1 MIENKKVL
9 YYVIG
14 SWLLLGGLACIFRG
28 EVVGH
33 KTAGI
38 FFISLAVLISP
49 CFEKL
54 CGLAEIKFLVWKKIL
69 LGVVLFLLFII
80 CVIIDNLFAS
90 AYIISSYWAV
100 IVFCAKNKSLKRKKI
115 EEEILRLEKEIA
127 EHKKL
132 EQEKREKERAER
144 ERLEQEKWEKE
155 TIKRFNNLD
164 SFIGYVISKLM
175 AKTNEKLRNIDADL
189 HLKIKD
195 ISNIKNIIVDF
206 CNDTKYFN
214 SIYEFDKLFNNKVYY
229 QEKIKKHFSCIKLYI
244 EDKILKSNFTE
255 GYKIWLT
262 TSCGKIIESI
272 SDNMP
277 QYLNNLFDEI
287 AIDEDLEFMSD
298 LNLGYSLCIGE
309 CEDAFLYM
317 ICLLLTGA
325 CVAKL
330 IFIEEKIKL
339 LKRDSE
345 FYRIISSIKKEFE
358 DTNIVIE
365 KSKSIYDEFYKRN
378 LGLIDSGSPLYNI
391 AIKIIVRK
399 INDEEELDKNILQIT
414 NIENYTLKSFENMMD
429 NWIYKVSKEHRF
441 LKIEPYIIYKI
452 LHSISVSDFSL
463 FLEALSKTNEYVSN
477 YNTYVKRHNAMEER
491 KRYLNGDFSKE
502 KIEINIL
509 RDFKYINSGREFEL
523 FLEELF
529 KFLGYTTI
537 HNGKSGDQGADL
549 ILRKNNYIYT
559 VQAKYYTGKLSNKP
573 IQEVVGSLKYYN
585 ANQGVVVTNS
595 EFTKGAQELAKANQV
610 ILIDGEALNDLINSV
625 SNVNTK
631 VDILKQFEK

>member
-14 SWLLLGGLACIFRG
+14 GWLLLGGLVCIFRG

-49 CFEKL
+49 GFDKL
-54 CGLAEIKFLVWKKIL
+54 CSLIEIKFPMWKKIL
-69 LGVVLFLLFII
+69 LGVVLFLLFVI

-90 AYIISSYWAV
+90 VYIMSLYWAV
-100 IVFCAKNKSLKRKKI
+100 IVFYAKNKSLKRKKI
-115 EEEILRLEKEIA
+115 EEEILRLEREIA
-127 EHKKL
+127 EHKRLEQEMREKERAAREKL
-132 EQEKREKERAER
+132 EQEKREKE
-144 ERLEQEKWEKE
+144 
-155 TIKRFNNLD
+155 TIKKFNNLD
-164 SFIGYVISKLM
+164 SFIGYVVFKLM
-175 AKTNEKLRNIDADL
+175 AKTNEKLKNIDANL
-189 HLKIKD
+189 YFNKSG
-195 ISNIKNIIVDF
+195 ISNIKNIIIDF

-214 SIYEFDKLFNNKVYY
+214 SIYEIDKLFNTSGYFK
-229 QEKIKKHFSCIKLYI
+229 E
-244 EDKILKSNFTE
+244 KILKLNFK
-255 GYKIWLT
+255 GSYKIRRAM
-262 TSCGKIIESI
+262 SYSKIIESI
-272 SDNMP
+272 SGNIP

-287 AIDEDLEFMSD
+287 AIDEDLEFISD

-309 CEDAFLYM
+309 CEGAFLYM

-330 IFIEEKIKL
+330 VFIKEKIKL

-345 FYRIISSIKKEFE
+345 FYRIISSIKKEFK

-365 KSKSIYDEFYKRN
+365 RSKSIYDEFYKRN

-414 NIENYTLKSFENMMD
+414 NIENYTSKSFENMMD

-452 LHSISVSDFSL
+452 LHSVSASDFSL
-463 FLEALSKTNEYVSN
+463 FLEALSKANEYVSN

-502 KIEINIL
+502 KIEINIS
-509 RDFKYINSGREFEL
+509 RDFKYVTSGREFEL
-523 FLEELF
+523 FLEKLF
-529 KFLGYTTI
+529 KFLGYTTT
-537 HNGKSGDQGADL
+537 HTGKSGDQGADL
-549 ILRKNNYIYT
+549 ILRKNNYVYT

-585 ANQGVVVTNS
+585 ANQGIVVTNS

>member
-14 SWLLLGGLACIFRG
+14 GWFLLGGLACIFRG

-33 KTAGI
+33 KAAGI
-38 FFISLAVLISP
+38 FFISLAALISP

-54 CGLAEIKFLVWKKIL
+54 CGLAEIKFLVLKKIL
-69 LGVVLFLLFII
+69 LGVVLFLLFVI

-90 AYIISSYWAV
+90 AYIMSLYWAA
-100 IVFCAKNKSLKRKKI
+100 IVFYAKNKSLKRKKI
-115 EEEILRLEKEIA
+115 EEEILRLEREIA
-127 EHKKL
+127 EHKRLEQEMREKERAAREKF
-132 EQEKREKERAER
+132 EQEKREKE
-144 ERLEQEKWEKE
+144 
-155 TIKRFNNLD
+155 TIKKFNSLD

-175 AKTNEKLRNIDADL
+175 EKTNEKLKNIDADL
-189 HLKIKD
+189 YFNKNG
-195 ISNIKNIIVDF
+195 ISNIKNIVIDF

-214 SIYEFDKLFNNKVYY
+214 SIYEIDKLFNTSGYFK
-229 QEKIKKHFSCIKLYI
+229 E
-244 EDKILKSNFTE
+244 KILKLNFK
-255 GYKIWLT
+255 GSYKIRRAM
-262 TSCGKIIESI
+262 SYSKIIESI
-272 SDNMP
+272 SDNIP

-287 AIDEDLEFMSD
+287 AIDEDLEFIPD

-330 IFIEEKIKL
+330 VFIKEKIKL

-345 FYRIISSIKKEFE
+345 FYRIISSIKKEFK

-414 NIENYTLKSFENMMD
+414 NIENYTSKSFENMMD
-429 NWIYKVSKEHRF
+429 NWIYKMSKEHRF

-509 RDFKYINSGREFEL
+509 RDFKYVTSGREFEL
-523 FLEELF
+523 FLEKLF

-549 ILRKNNYIYT
+549 ILRKNNYVYT

>member
-1 MIENKKVL
+1 MIENKKLV
-9 YYVIG
+9 YYFINVCFLIIG
-14 SWLLLGGLACIFRG
+14 LNGIINGECDGHQTSGL
-28 EVVGH
+28 
-33 KTAGI
+33 

-54 CGLAEIKFLVWKKIL
+54 CGLAEIKFLVLKKIL
-69 LGVVLFLLFII
+69 LGVVLFLLFVI
-80 CVIIDNLFAS
+80 CSIIDNLFAS
-90 AYIISSYWAV
+90 VLIMSSYWGV
-100 IVFCAKNKSLKRKKI
+100 IVFYAKNKSLKRKKI
-115 EEEILRLEKEIA
+115 EEEILRLEREIA
-127 EHKKL
+127 EHKRLEQEMREKERAAREKF
-132 EQEKREKERAER
+132 EQEKREKE
-144 ERLEQEKWEKE
+144 
-155 TIKRFNNLD
+155 TIKKFNSLD

-175 AKTNEKLRNIDADL
+175 EKTNEKLKNIDADL
-189 HLKIKD
+189 YFNKNG
-195 ISNIKNIIVDF
+195 ISNIKNIIIDF

-214 SIYEFDKLFNNKVYY
+214 SIYEIDKLFNTSGYFK
-229 QEKIKKHFSCIKLYI
+229 E
-244 EDKILKSNFTE
+244 KILKLNFK
-255 GYKIWLT
+255 GSYKIRRAM
-262 TSCGKIIESI
+262 SYSKIIESI
-272 SDNMP
+272 SDNIP

-287 AIDEDLEFMSD
+287 AIDEDLEFIPD
-298 LNLGYSLCIGE
+298 LNLGYSFCIGE

-330 IFIEEKIKL
+330 VFIKEKIKL

-345 FYRIISSIKKEFE
+345 FYRIISSIKKEFK

-414 NIENYTLKSFENMMD
+414 NIENYTSKSFENMMD
-429 NWIYKVSKEHRF
+429 NWIYKMSKEHRF

-509 RDFKYINSGREFEL
+509 RDFKYVTSGREFEL
-523 FLEELF
+523 FLEKLF

-549 ILRKNNYIYT
+549 ILRKNNYVYT

>member
-214 SIYEFDKLFNNKVYY
+214 SIYEFDKLFNTSGYFK
-229 QEKIKKHFSCIKLYI
+229 E
-244 EDKILKSNFTE
+244 KILKLNFK
-255 GYKIWLT
+255 GSYKIRRAM
-262 TSCGKIIESI
+262 SYSKIIESI
-272 SDNMP
+272 SDNIP

-287 AIDEDLEFMSD
+287 AVDEDLEFIPD

-317 ICLLLTGA
+317 TCLLLTGA

-330 IFIEEKIKL
+330 VFIEEKIKL

-345 FYRIISSIKKEFE
+345 FYRIISSIKKEFK
-358 DTNIVIE
+358 DTDIVIE

-414 NIENYTLKSFENMMD
+414 NIENYTSKSFENMMD

-463 FLEALSKTNEYVSN
+463 FLEALSKTNKYVSN

-509 RDFKYINSGREFEL
+509 RYFKYITSGREFEL
-523 FLEELF
+523 FLEKLF

>member
-1 MIENKKVL
+1 MMSNKKLV
-9 YYVIG
+9 YYFINVCFLLIG
-14 SWLLLGGLACIFRG
+14 LNCIINGKCDGNYTSGL
-28 EVVGH
+28 
-33 KTAGI
+33 

-49 CFEKL
+49 CFEEI
-54 CGLAEIKFLVWKKIL
+54 CGLVETKFLVLKKIV

-80 CVIIDNLFAS
+80 CSIIDNVFAS
-90 AYIISSYWAV
+90 ACIMSSYWAI
-100 IVFCAKNKSLKRKKI
+100 IVFYAKNKNLKRKKI
-115 EEEILRLEKEIA
+115 QEEM
-127 EHKKL
+127 
-132 EQEKREKERAER
+132 REKERAER
-144 ERLEQEKWEKE
+144 ERLEQEKREKERAELERLKQEKE
-155 TIKRFNNLD
+155 TIKEFNNLD
-164 SFIGYVISKLM
+164 SFVGYVVSKLM
-175 AKTNEKLRNIDADL
+175 VKTNEKLKNIDANL
-189 HLKIKD
+189 YFNKNS

-206 CNDTKYFN
+206 CNDTKNFN

-229 QEKIKKHFSCIKLYI
+229 EEKIKKHFSCIKLYI

-255 GYKIWLT
+255 SYKIWLT
-262 TSCGKIIESI
+262 TSCGKIIEGI
-272 SDNMP
+272 SENMP

-287 AIDEDLEFMSD
+287 AVDEDLEFISD
-298 LNLGYSLCIGE
+298 LNLGYSLCISE
-309 CEDAFLYM
+309 YEDAFLYM

-330 IFIEEKIKL
+330 VFIEEKVKL

-345 FYRIISSIKKEFE
+345 FYRIISSIKKEFK

-378 LGLIDSGSPLYNI
+378 LGLIDSGSTLYNI

-463 FLEALSKTNEYVSN
+463 FLEALSKTNEYVAN

-509 RDFKYINSGREFEL
+509 RDFKYITSGREFEL
-523 FLEELF
+523 FLEKLF
-529 KFLGYTTI
+529 KFLGYNAI

-549 ILRKNNYIYT
+549 ILRKNNYVYA

-595 EFTKGAQELAKANQV
+595 EFTKGAQELAKANKV
-610 ILIDGEALNDLINSV
+610 ILINGKALKDLINSV
-625 SNVNTK
+625 SSINTNA
-631 VDILKQFEK
+631 DILKRFEK

>member
-1 MIENKKVL
+1 MIENKKLV
-9 YYVIG
+9 YYFINVCFLIIG
-14 SWLLLGGLACIFRG
+14 LNGIINGECDGHQTSGL
-28 EVVGH
+28 
-33 KTAGI
+33 

-54 CGLAEIKFLVWKKIL
+54 CGLAEIKFLVLKKIL

-80 CVIIDNLFAS
+80 CSIIDNLFAS
-90 AYIISSYWAV
+90 VLIMSSYWAA
-100 IVFCAKNKSLKRKKI
+100 IVFYAKNKSLKRKKI
-115 EEEILRLEKEIA
+115 EEE
-127 EHKKL
+127 
-132 EQEKREKERAER
+132 REKETV
-144 ERLEQEKWEKE
+144 KK
-155 TIKRFNNLD
+155 FNSLD

-175 AKTNEKLRNIDADL
+175 AKTNEKLKNIDADL
-189 HLKIKD
+189 YFNKNG
-195 ISNIKNIIVDF
+195 ISNIKNIIIDF

-214 SIYEFDKLFNNKVYY
+214 SIYEIDKLFNTSGYFK
-229 QEKIKKHFSCIKLYI
+229 E
-244 EDKILKSNFTE
+244 KILKLNFK
-255 GYKIWLT
+255 GSYKIRRAM
-262 TSCGKIIESI
+262 SYSKIIESI
-272 SDNMP
+272 SDNIP

-287 AIDEDLEFMSD
+287 AIDEDLEFIPD
-298 LNLGYSLCIGE
+298 LNLGYSFCIGE

-330 IFIEEKIKL
+330 VFIKEKIKL

-345 FYRIISSIKKEFE
+345 FYRIISSIKKEFK

-414 NIENYTLKSFENMMD
+414 NIENYTSKSFENMMD

-452 LHSISVSDFSL
+452 LHSISASDFSL

-502 KIEINIL
+502 KIGINIL
-509 RDFKYINSGREFEL
+509 RDFKYVTSGREFEL
-523 FLEELF
+523 FLEKLF

-549 ILRKNNYIYT
+549 ILRKNNYVYT

>member
-1 MIENKKVL
+1 MMSNKKLV
-9 YYVIG
+9 YYFINVCFLLIG
-14 SWLLLGGLACIFRG
+14 LNGIINGKCDGNYTSGL
-28 EVVGH
+28 
-33 KTAGI
+33 

-54 CGLAEIKFLVWKKIL
+54 CGLAEIKFLVLKKIL

-80 CVIIDNLFAS
+80 CSIIDNVFAS
-90 AYIISSYWAV
+90 ACIMSSYWAV
-100 IVFCAKNKSLKRKKI
+100 IVFYAKNKSLKRKKI
-115 EEEILRLEKEIA
+115 EEER
-127 EHKKL
+127 
-132 EQEKREKERAER
+132 
-144 ERLEQEKWEKE
+144 EKE
-155 TIKRFNNLD
+155 TIKKFDNLD
-164 SFIGYVISKLM
+164 SFIGYVISKLVG
-175 AKTNEKLRNIDADL
+175 KTNEKLRNIDANL
-189 HLKIKD
+189 YFNKNS

-206 CNDTKYFN
+206 CNDTKNFN
-214 SIYEFDKLFNNKVYY
+214 SIYEFDKLFNTRGYFK
-229 QEKIKKHFSCIKLYI
+229 E
-244 EDKILKSNFTE
+244 KILKLNFK
-255 GYKIWLT
+255 GSYKIRRAM
-262 TSCGKIIESI
+262 SYSKIIESI

-287 AIDEDLEFMSD
+287 AIDEDLEFIPD
-298 LNLGYSLCIGE
+298 LNLGYSLCISE
-309 CEDAFLYM
+309 YEDAFLYM

-330 IFIEEKIKL
+330 VFIEEKVKL

-345 FYRIISSIKKEFE
+345 FYRIISSIKKEFK

-378 LGLIDSGSPLYNI
+378 LGLIDSGSTLYNI

-463 FLEALSKTNEYVSN
+463 FLEALSKTNEYVAN

-509 RDFKYINSGREFEL
+509 RDFKYITSGREFEL
-523 FLEELF
+523 FLEKLF
-529 KFLGYTTI
+529 KFLGYNAI

-549 ILRKNNYIYT
+549 ILRKNNYVYA

-595 EFTKGAQELAKANQV
+595 EFTKGAQELAKANKV
-610 ILIDGEALNDLINSV
+610 ILINGKALKDLINSV
-625 SNVNTK
+625 SSINTNA
-631 VDILKQFEK
+631 DILKRFEK